1 MSTAPRDRFDDVPHD
16 LTRVGAH
23 RGPAPRGRA
32 WVVFAWAA
40 LATGLLVAVG
50 LFTLSRVDSRFS
62 IELPFGS
69 GDSAAAP
76 GASSSAVDESPAIT
90 EPGSVDPAIAETL
103 RISILNASAT
113 DDAQDALA
121 TKLKDAGWTVSGT
134 ADADERDSKAT
145 VVYYSGKEYEGVA
158 KGMVKILGTG
168 SIRLSS
174 AFPGA
179 PITIALGDD
188 YKLAG

>member
-23 RGPAPRGRA
+23 RGPAPRGRG

-40 LATGLLVAVG
+40 LATGVLVAVG

-62 IELPFGS
+62 IELPFAS
-69 GDSAAAP
+69 GDSAAGPA
-76 GASSSAVDESPAIT
+76 ASQSAADESPAIT
-90 EPGSVDPAIAETL
+90 EPGSVDPAIADAL
-103 RISILNASAT
+103 RISILNASKN
-113 DDAQDALA
+113 DDAEDGIA
-121 TKLKDAGWTVSGT
+121 TKLKDAGWNISGT
-134 ADADERDSKAT
+134 ADADERTSKAT

-158 KGMVKILGTG
+158 KGMVQILGTG

-179 PITIALGDD
+179 PVTIVLGDD
-188 YKLAG
+188 FTPVG